1 MSQGSEYTEIEK
13 PLLDQ
18 LAGLG
23 WQLIEG
29 SKSDPSVT
37 ERDSFRGSLLEERL
51 RAALSKI
58 NPGPDGSPWLDESR
72 LSEAVSSLTRS
83 EVGKLIELNERMTER
98 LLEGVSVAGLPD
110 WDQGRTQ
117 RILFIDFDEPS
128 NNDFLAINQ
137 FRVDEPGGQAK
148 RFVVP
153 DVVLFVN
160 GIPLVVIECKSPYV
174 TDPMAEGIN
183 QLRRY
188 ANQRDLGAPEGNEQL
203 FWTNQFVVSTY
214 GDRARVGTFTAGA
227 DHYLEWRD
235 SAPMSRDDLAQSLGK
250 PAWQL
255 SGQELLVAG
264 MLSPANLLDIV
275 RHFTL
280 FTEAGGKRVKIV
292 ARYQQYRAVGRALRR
307 LHTGKTRQQDGES
320 DRRGGLVWHT
330 QGSGKSLTMV
340 FLVRA
345 MRSDPVLRAFKV
357 VVVTDRT
364 DLEKQLAETAKLSGE
379 GVERARK
386 ASKLRTVL
394 AEKGPA
400 LVFAMIQ
407 KYRDTD
413 AQQAEDKDAQ
423 LADDES
429 QESLG
434 VLNTDETVVIL
445 VDEAHRSQT
454 STLHANLM
462 AALPNAAKIGFT
474 GTPIMREG
482 KKRTTAIFG
491 DFIDKYTI
499 RQAESDGAVVPIF
512 YEGRT
517 AKGAVAGGSDL
528 DELFEDMFVEH
539 TPDELEKLKARY
551 ATTGAVLE
559 APKLIA
565 SKAKSMLWHY
575 VSTVLPG
582 GFKAQ
587 LAATS
592 RLATVRYRTALL
604 AARDDLVAQISALPD
619 HLVAGASDGSVDIDA
634 LDRRTQVLVRA
645 LPYLQLIRDLDFIP
659 VISGSH
665 NDDPTWAQ
673 WTDKARQDAV
683 IKDFKKP
690 LGPAG
695 EQTSPIAFLIVRTML
710 LTGFDAPVEQ
720 ALYLDRFI
728 QDAELLQAIARVN
741 RTAPG
746 KQAGLLVDYFGV
758 GAHLQ
763 RALQAYAP
771 EDAEDAVGAL
781 ASIKDE
787 VPKLRDRH
795 HRVVAVFAQ
804 AGIETFDEDDDIE
817 ACVEVLA
824 DEALRARFGVLLK
837 QFLSTLDTVLPR
849 PEALPFV
856 PDAKRFGVIQ
866 KVARRRYRDDG
877 LGDFDPSLYGEKVR
891 ALIDE
896 HVTALDI
903 ATKIPPVSVTD
914 PDFLAKVKGLTSAK
928 AKASEMEH
936 ALRFHIRKNFDED
949 PARYT
954 KLSERLDEILKG
966 LTGKW
971 NELTLALEELLK
983 DATDEVDKDAVHH
996 DPLVA
1001 RFYGLLEAEFATGAD
1016 LPEEVRIDLVYLSE
1030 RIVVEVVNH
1039 AGIVRFWHNPHA
1051 QDDLR
1056 KELIHTLDDRDLFPF
1071 EEQAAIADRLLELA
1085 RANQP
1090 LIAERLGGGR
1100 TS

>member
-1 MSQGSEYTEIEK
+1 MSKGPEYTEVEK

-18 LAGLG
+18 LSGLG
-23 WQLIEG
+23 WQVIEG
-29 SKSDPSVT
+29 SKSDPAVT
-37 ERDSFRGSLLEERL
+37 ERDSFRGSILEDRL
-51 RAALSKI
+51 RAALLKI
-58 NPGPDGSPWLDESR
+58 NPGPDGLPWLDDAR
-72 LSEAVSSLTRS
+72 LAETVSSLTRS
-83 EVGKLIELNERMTER
+83 EVGKLIELNERMSER

-110 WDQGRTQ
+110 WDQGRSQ
-117 RILFIDFDEPS
+117 RVRFIDFDNPA
-128 NNDFLAINQ
+128 NNDFVAISQ

-148 RFVVP
+148 KFIAP

-160 GIPLVVIECKSPYV
+160 GIPLVVVECKSPYI
-174 TDPMAEGIN
+174 TDPMAEGIT

-188 ANQRDLGAPEGNEQL
+188 ANQRHLGLPEGNEQL

-214 GDRARVGTFTAGA
+214 GDNARVATFTAGPE
-227 DHYLEWRD
+227 HFLEWKDAFPLTRD
-235 SAPMSRDDLAQSLGK
+235 ELASRLGK
-250 PAWQL
+250 PAAEL
-255 SGQELLVAG
+255 TGQELLVAG
-264 MLSPANLLDIV
+264 MLTPANLLDLV

-280 FTEAGGKRVKIV
+280 FTEVNGRRIKIV
-292 ARYQQYRAVGRALRR
+292 ARYQQYRAVGRALTR
-307 LHTGKTRQQDGES
+307 LRTGKTRAQDGES
-320 DRRGGLVWHT
+320 DRRGGLIWHT

-357 VVVTDRT
+357 VVITDRI
-364 DLEKQLAETAKLSGE
+364 DLEKQLSETAKLSGE
-379 GVERARK
+379 GVVRARRT
-386 ASKLRTVL
+386 ARLRTIL

-413 AQQAEDKDAQ
+413 TAGASETRMDG
-423 LADDES
+423 DDQNEM
-429 QESLG
+429 LG

-462 AALPNAAKIGFT
+462 AALPNAVKIGFT

-482 KKRTTAIFG
+482 KKRTDAIFG
-491 DFIDKYTI
+491 SFIDKYTI
-499 RQAESDGAVVPIF
+499 RQAEHDGAVVPIF

-528 DELFEDMFVEH
+528 DELFEDMFAGH
-539 TPDELEKLKARY
+539 TDEEIEKLKARY

-559 APKLIA
+559 APRLIA
-565 SKAKSMLWHY
+565 AKAKSILWHY

-587 LAATS
+587 LSATS
-592 RLATVRYRTALL
+592 RLATVRYREALM
-604 AARDDLVAQISALPD
+604 AARDELVAQIEALPE
-619 HLVAGASDGSVDIDA
+619 HLVRGAEDGSLDIDG
-634 LDRRTQVLVRA
+634 LDRRRQVLVRA
-645 LPYLQLIRDLDFIP
+645 LPHLDLIRILDFVP
-659 VISGSH
+659 VISGSN
-665 NDDPTWAQ
+665 NDDPSWLE

-683 IKDFKKP
+683 IAEFKKP
-690 LGPAG
+690 LGLPS
-695 EQTSPIAFLIVRTML
+695 ERTSPVAFLLVRTML

-746 KQAGLLVDYFGV
+746 KRAGLMVDYFGV

-763 RALQAYAP
+763 KALQAYAP

-781 ASIKDE
+781 ASITDE

-795 HRVVAVFAQ
+795 ARVVALFAQ
-804 AGIETFDEDDDIE
+804 AGIETFDLDEDVE
-817 ACVEVLA
+817 ACVDLLS
-824 DEALRARFGVLLK
+824 DDALRARFGVLLK
-837 QFLSTLDTVLPR
+837 QFLTTLDTILPR

-856 PDAKRFGVIQ
+856 VDAKRFGLIQ

-877 LGDFDPSLYGEKVR
+877 MGDFDASLYGEKVR
-891 ALIDE
+891 ELIDE

-914 PDFLAKVKGLTSAK
+914 PQFLAKVKGLTSDK

-936 ALRFHIRKNFDED
+936 ALRFHVRKNFDED

-954 KLSERLDEILKG
+954 KLSERLDEILKT

-971 NELTLALEELLK
+971 DQISLALEVLLR
-983 DATDEVDKDAVHH
+983 DVVNEPASERVHE

-1001 RFYGLLEAEFATGAD
+1001 RFYGLLESEFATD
-1016 LPEEVRIDLVYLSE
+1016 TSLPNEVRVDIMHLAE
-1030 RIVVEVVNH
+1030 HIVVEVTRH

-1051 QDDLR
+1051 QDELR
-1056 KELIHTLDDRDLFPF
+1056 KDIIHQLDDRDLFPF
-1071 EEQAAIADRLLELA
+1071 SEQAAIADRLMELA
-1085 RANQP
+1085 RANQS
-1090 LIAERLGGGR
+1090 LIRDQLRARGR
-1100 TS
+1100 S

>member
-1 MSQGSEYTEIEK
+1 MSSGPEYAEVEK

-18 LAGLG
+18 LSGLG
-23 WQLIEG
+23 WQVMEG
-29 SKSDPSVT
+29 SKWDPAAT
-37 ERDSFRGSLLEERL
+37 ERESFRGSILEARL
-51 RAALSKI
+51 RAALLKI
-58 NPGPDGSPWLDESR
+58 NPGQDGLPWLDDSR

-98 LLEGVSVAGLPD
+98 LLEGVSVSGLSH
-110 WDQGRTQ
+110 WDQGRSQ
-117 RILFIDFDEPS
+117 RVRFIDFDHPER
-128 NNDFLAINQ
+128 NDFLVINQ

-148 RFVVP
+148 KYVAP

-160 GIPLVVIECKSPYV
+160 GIPVVVIECKSPYI

-214 GDRARVGTFTAGA
+214 GDKARVATFTAGSE
-227 DHYLEWRD
+227 HFLEWKD
-235 SAPMSRDDLAQSLGK
+235 AAPLSRDQLAAHLRK
-250 PAWQL
+250 PASEL
-255 SGQELLVAG
+255 TGQERLVAG
-264 MLSPANLLDIV
+264 MLTPANLLDIV

-280 FTEAGGKRVKIV
+280 FTEMNGRRIKIV
-292 ARYQQYRAVGRALRR
+292 ARYQQFRAVGRALER
-307 LHTGKTRQQDGES
+307 LSTGKTRAADGES
-320 DRRGGLVWHT
+320 DRRGGLIWHT

-345 MRSDPVLRAFKV
+345 MRSDPLLRAFKV
-357 VVVTDRT
+357 VIVTDRT
-364 DLEKQLAETAKLSGE
+364 DLEKQLSDTAKLSGE
-379 GVERARK
+379 GVQRARRVR
-386 ASKLRTVL
+386 KLKTVL

-413 AQQAEDKDAQ
+413 VAGMSETQMAGDDKH
-423 LADDES
+423 EV
-429 QESLG
+429 LG
-434 VLNTDETVVIL
+434 VLNTDETIVIL

-482 KKRTTAIFG
+482 KKRTDAIFG
-491 DFIDKYTI
+491 SFIDKYTI
-499 RQAESDGAVVPIF
+499 RQAEHDGAVVPIF

-528 DELFEDMFVEH
+528 DELFEDMFIEH
-539 TPDELEKLKARY
+539 TAEEVEKLKARY

-559 APKLIA
+559 APNLIA
-565 SKAKSMLWHY
+565 AKAKSMLWHY

-587 LAATS
+587 LSATS
-592 RLATVRYRTALL
+592 RLATVRYREALIS
-604 AARDDLVAQISALPD
+604 ARDDLVSQIKALPE
-619 HLVAGASDGSVDIDA
+619 HLVRGAADGSLNIDG
-634 LDRRTQVLVRA
+634 LDRRKQVLIRA
-645 LPYLQLIRDLDFIP
+645 LPHTDLIRILDFVPI
-659 VISGSH
+659 ISGSN

-673 WTDKARQDAV
+673 WTDKGRQDAV
-683 IKDFKKP
+683 IADFKKP
-690 LGPAG
+690 LGPSG
-695 EQTSPIAFLIVRTML
+695 EHASPIAFLLVRTML

-720 ALYLDRFI
+720 VLYLDRFI

-741 RTAPG
+741 RTAQG
-746 KQAGLLVDYFGV
+746 KSVGLLVDYFGV

-763 RALQAYAP
+763 KALRAYAP
-771 EDAEDAVGAL
+771 EDAEDAIGAL
-781 ASIKDE
+781 ASITDE

-795 HRVVAVFAQ
+795 ARVVAVFAQ
-804 AGIETFDEDDDIE
+804 AGIDTFDMDEDIE
-817 ACVEVLA
+817 ACVDVLS

-837 QFLSTLDTVLPR
+837 QFLATLDTVLPR

-856 PDAKRFGVIQ
+856 GDAKRLGVIQ

-877 LGDFDPSLYGEKVR
+877 MGDFDASLYGEKVR

-903 ATKIPPVSVTD
+903 ATKIPPVSITA
-914 PDFLAKVKGLTSAK
+914 PDFLAKVKGLTSDK

-954 KLSERLDEILKG
+954 KLSERLDEILKT

-971 NELTLALEELLK
+971 EQLGLALEVLLG
-983 DATDEVDKDAVHH
+983 DATDESGSSRVH
-996 DPLVA
+996 DDLLVA
-1001 RFYGLLEAEFATGAD
+1001 RYYGLLESEFATDATLPDEIRAD
-1016 LPEEVRIDLVYLSE
+1016 VMHLAEE
-1030 RIVVEVVNH
+1030 IVVEVTDH

-1051 QDDLR
+1051 QDELR
-1056 KELIHTLDDRDLFPF
+1056 KEIIHTLDDRDLFPF
-1071 EEQAAIADRLLELA
+1071 SEQAAVADRLMELA
-1085 RANQP
+1085 RANQS
-1090 LIAERLGGGR
+1090 LISQQINARR
-1100 TS
+1100 HA

>member
-1 MSQGSEYTEIEK
+1 VSTGPEYTHVEQ
-13 PLLDQ
+13 PLLGQ

-23 WQLIEG
+23 WQALEG
-29 SKSDPSVT
+29 SKSDPSFT
-37 ERDSFRGSLLEERL
+37 ERDSFRGSILEERL
-51 RAALSKI
+51 RAALVKI
-58 NPGPDGSPWLDESR
+58 NPGPDGSLWLDDSR
-72 LSEAVSSLTRS
+72 LSEAASSLTRS

-98 LLEGVSVAGLPD
+98 LLEGVSVSGLPD
-110 WDQGRTQ
+110 WDQGRSQ
-117 RILFIDFDEPS
+117 RVRFIDFDHPER
-128 NNDFLAINQ
+128 NDFLAISQ
-137 FRVDEPGGQAK
+137 FRVDEPSGQAK
-148 RFVVP
+148 KFVAP

-160 GIPLVVIECKSPYV
+160 GIPLVVIECKSPFI
-174 TDPMAEGIN
+174 TDPMAEGVN

-188 ANQRDLGAPEGNEQL
+188 ANQRGLGAPEGNEQL

-214 GDRARVGTFTAGA
+214 GDKARVGTFTSEPE
-227 DHYLEWRD
+227 HYLEWKD
-235 SAPMSRDDLAQSLGK
+235 AAPLSRDQLAAQLNK
-250 PAWQL
+250 PAAEL
-255 SGQELLVAG
+255 TGQELLVAG
-264 MLSPANLLDIV
+264 MLTPASLLDIV

-280 FTEAGGKRVKIV
+280 FTEVNGRRIKLV
-292 ARYQQYRAVGRALRR
+292 ARYQQYRAVGRALQR
-307 LHTGKTRQQDGES
+307 LRTGRTRAADGES
-320 DRRGGLVWHT
+320 DRRGGLIWHT

-345 MRSDPVLRAFKV
+345 MRSDPALRAFKV

-364 DLEKQLAETAKLSGE
+364 DLEKQLVGTAKLSGE
-379 GVERARK
+379 EVQRARRT
-386 ASKLRTVL
+386 SKLRTVL

-413 AQQAEDKDAQ
+413 TTPNSETRMAGDDKT
-423 LADDES
+423 ET
-429 QESLG
+429 LG
-434 VLNTDETVVIL
+434 VLNTDETIVIL

-482 KKRTTAIFG
+482 KKRTDAIFG
-491 DFIDKYTI
+491 SFIDKYTI
-499 RQAESDGAVVPIF
+499 RQAEDDGAVVPIF

-528 DELFEDMFVEH
+528 DELFEDMFTEH
-539 TPDELEKLKARY
+539 TAEEVEKLKARY

-565 SKAKSMLWHY
+565 AKAKSMLWHY
-575 VSTVLPG
+575 VTAVLPG

-587 LAATS
+587 LSATS
-592 RLATVRYRTALL
+592 RLATVRYRNALV
-604 AARDDLVAQISALPD
+604 AAREELVAQIEALPA
-619 HLVAGASDGSVDIDA
+619 HLIAGAADGSLEIDG
-634 LDRRTQVLVRA
+634 LDRRTQGLVRA
-645 LPYLQLIRDLDFIP
+645 LPDLDLLRALDFVP
-659 VISGSH
+659 VISGSN
-665 NDDPTWAQ
+665 NDDPTWVQ
-673 WTDKARQDAV
+673 WTDKGRQDGA
-683 IKDFKKP
+683 IADFKKP
-690 LGPAG
+690 LGPVG
-695 EQTSPIAFLIVRTML
+695 ERSSPIAFLLVRTML

-720 ALYLDRFI
+720 VLYLDRFI

-746 KQAGLLVDYFGV
+746 KTAGLLVDYYGV

-763 RALQAYAP
+763 KALQAYAP
-771 EDAEDAVGAL
+771 EDAEDAIGAL
-781 ASIKDE
+781 ASITDE

-795 HRVVAVFAQ
+795 ARVIAVFAQ
-804 AGIETFDEDDDIE
+804 AGIDTFDMDEDIE
-817 ACVEVLA
+817 ASVDVLSDEV
-824 DEALRARFGVLLK
+824 LRARFSVLLK

-856 PDAKRFGVIQ
+856 GDAKRLGLIQ

-877 LGDFDPSLYGEKVR
+877 MGDFDASLYGAKVR

-903 ATKIPPVSVTD
+903 ATKIPPVSITA
-914 PDFLAKVKGLTSAK
+914 PDFLAKVKGLTSDK

-954 KLSERLDEILKG
+954 KLSERLDEILKT

-971 NELTLALEELLK
+971 EQLSMALELLLG
-983 DATDEVDKDAVHH
+983 DATDDSGADRAHE

-1001 RFYGLLEAEFATGAD
+1001 RFYGLLESEFATDAT
-1016 LPEEVRIDLVYLSE
+1016 LPDEVRIDIVHLAE
-1030 RIVVEVVNH
+1030 EIVVEVVNH

-1056 KELIHTLDDRDLFPF
+1056 KQLIHALDDRDLFPF
-1071 EEQAAIADRLLELA
+1071 EEQSAVADKLMELA

-1090 LIAERLGGGR
+1090 LIAQRIGAGR
-1100 TS
+1100 TP

>member
-1 MSQGSEYTEIEK
+1 MSKGPEYTEVEK

-18 LAGLG
+18 LSGLG
-23 WQLIEG
+23 WQIIEG

-37 ERDSFRGSLLEERL
+37 GRDSFRGSILEDRL
-51 RAALSKI
+51 RASLLKI
-58 NPGPDGSPWLDESR
+58 NPGPDGLPWLDDAR
-72 LSEAVSSLTRS
+72 LAEVVSSLTRS

-98 LLEGVSVAGLPD
+98 LLEGLPVAGLPD
-110 WDQGRTQ
+110 WDQGRSQ
-117 RILFIDFDEPS
+117 RVRFIDFDNPA
-128 NNDFLAINQ
+128 NNDFLAISQ

-148 RFVVP
+148 KFVAP

-160 GIPLVVIECKSPYV
+160 GVPLVVIECKSPYI
-174 TDPMAEGIN
+174 TDPMAEGIT

-188 ANQRDLGAPEGNEQL
+188 ANQRRLGLSEGNEQL

-214 GDRARVGTFTAGA
+214 GDSARVATFTAGPEHFLA
-227 DHYLEWRD
+227 WKDAFPLTRD
-235 SAPMSRDDLAQSLGK
+235 ELAAHLGK
-250 PAWQL
+250 PAAEL
-255 SGQELLVAG
+255 TEQELLTAG
-264 MLSPANLLDIV
+264 MLAPSNLLDLV

-280 FTEAGGKRVKIV
+280 FTEVNGRRIKIV
-292 ARYQQYRAVGRALRR
+292 ARYQQYRAVGRALTR
-307 LHTGKTRQQDGES
+307 LRTGKTQAQDGES
-320 DRRGGLVWHT
+320 DRRGGLIWHT

-357 VVVTDRT
+357 VVITDRT
-364 DLEKQLAETAKLSGE
+364 DLEKQLSETAKLSGE
-379 GVERARK
+379 GVVRARRT
-386 ASKLRTVL
+386 AQLRTIL

-413 AQQAEDKDAQ
+413 GAGAGESRMA
-423 LADDES
+423 ADEKN
-429 QESLG
+429 EALG

-482 KKRTTAIFG
+482 KKRTDAIFG
-491 DFIDKYTI
+491 SFIDKYTI
-499 RQAESDGAVVPIF
+499 RQAEHDGAVVPIF

-528 DELFEDMFVEH
+528 DELFEDMFAEH
-539 TPDELEKLKARY
+539 TDEEIEKLKARY

-565 SKAKSMLWHY
+565 AKAKSILWHY

-587 LAATS
+587 LSATS
-592 RLATVRYRTALL
+592 RLATVRYRKALL
-604 AARDDLVAQISALPD
+604 SARDDLVAQIERLPER
-619 HLVAGASDGSVDIDA
+619 LVRGAEGGSLDIDG
-634 LDRRTQVLVRA
+634 LDRRKQVLVRA
-645 LPYLQLIRDLDFIP
+645 LPHLELIRILDFVP
-659 VISGSH
+659 VISGSN
-665 NDDPTWAQ
+665 NDDPTWLQ

-683 IKDFKKP
+683 IAEFKKP
-690 LGPAG
+690 LGLPV
-695 EQTSPIAFLIVRTML
+695 EQTSPVAFLLVRTML

-741 RTAPG
+741 RTSPG
-746 KQAGLLVDYFGV
+746 KAVGLLVDYFGV

-763 RALQAYAP
+763 KALQAYAP
-771 EDAEDAVGAL
+771 EDAEDAIGAL
-781 ASIKDE
+781 ASIVDE

-795 HRVVAVFAQ
+795 ARVLALFAQ
-804 AGIETFDEDDDIE
+804 AGIETFDLDEDIE
-817 ACVEVLA
+817 ACVDLLS
-824 DEALRARFGVLLK
+824 DDALRARFAVLLK
-837 QFLSTLDTVLPR
+837 QFLATLDTILPR
-849 PEALPFV
+849 PEALPFAA
-856 PDAKRFGVIQ
+856 DAKRLGLIQ
-866 KVARRRYRDDG
+866 KVSRRRYRDDG
-877 LGDFDPSLYGEKVR
+877 LGDFNASLYGEKVR

-914 PDFLAKVKGLTSAK
+914 PDFLAKVKGLTSDK

-954 KLSERLDEILKG
+954 KLSERLDEILKT

-971 NELTLALEELLK
+971 DQLSLALEVLLG
-983 DATDEVDKDAVHH
+983 DIGDEPASGRVHE
-996 DPLVA
+996 DPLVS
-1001 RFYGLLEAEFATGAD
+1001 RFFGLLESEFATSTV
-1016 LPEEVRIDLVYLSE
+1016 LPDGVRVDIMHLAEV
-1030 RIVVEVVNH
+1030 IVTEVTRH

-1051 QDDLR
+1051 QDELR
-1056 KELIHTLDDRDLFPF
+1056 KDIIHQLDDRDLFPF
-1071 EEQAAIADRLLELA
+1071 SEQAAIADHLMELA
-1085 RANQP
+1085 RANQS
-1090 LIAERLGGGR
+1090 LIRKQFQARGR
-1100 TS
+1100 S

>member
-1 MSQGSEYTEIEK
+1 MSKGPEYTEAEK

-18 LAGLG
+18 LSVLG
-23 WQLIEG
+23 WQVIEG
-29 SKSDPSVT
+29 STSDPAVT
-37 ERDSFRGSLLEERL
+37 ERESFRGPILEDRLGVALL
-51 RAALSKI
+51 KI
-58 NPGPDGSPWLDESR
+58 NPGPDGAPWLDQSR

-83 EVGKLIELNERMTER
+83 EVGKLVELNEQMTER
-98 LLEGVSVAGLPD
+98 LLEGVSVSGLPD
-110 WDQGRTQ
+110 WDQGRSQ
-117 RILFIDFDEPS
+117 RIQFIDFEHPER
-128 NNDFLAINQ
+128 NDFLAINQ
-137 FRVDEPGGQAK
+137 FRVDEPGGQGK
-148 RFVVP
+148 KFVAP

-160 GIPLVVIECKSPYV
+160 GIPLVVIECKSPYI

-188 ANQRDLGAPEGNEQL
+188 ANQRGLGVPEGNEQL

-214 GDRARVGTFTAGA
+214 GDKARVGTFTSGPE
-227 DHYLEWRD
+227 HFLEWKD
-235 SAPMSRDDLAQSLGK
+235 AAPMFRDELAAQLGK
-250 PAWQL
+250 PAADL
-255 SGQELLVAG
+255 TGQELLVAG
-264 MLSPANLLDIV
+264 MLTPANLLDIV

-280 FTEAGGKRVKIV
+280 FTEANGRRIKIV
-292 ARYQQYRAVGRALRR
+292 TRYQQYRAVGRALQR
-307 LHTGKTRQQDGES
+307 LRTGKTRLSDGES
-320 DRRGGLVWHT
+320 DRRGGLIWHT

-345 MRSDPVLRAFKV
+345 MRSDPLLRAFKV
-357 VVVTDRT
+357 VIVTDRT
-364 DLEKQLAETAKLSGE
+364 DLEKQLASTAQLSGE
-379 GVERARK
+379 GVQRARRV
-386 ASKLRTVL
+386 SKLRRLL

-413 AQQAEDKDAQ
+413 ATATGETRMAG
-423 LADDES
+423 DDRNEA
-429 QESLG
+429 LG
-434 VLNTDETVVIL
+434 VLNTDETIVIM

-482 KKRTTAIFG
+482 KKRTDAIFG
-491 DFIDKYTI
+491 SFIDKYTI
-499 RQAESDGAVVPIF
+499 REAEGDGAVVPIY

-528 DELFEDMFVEH
+528 DELFEDMFTEH
-539 TPDELEKLKARY
+539 TADEIEKLKARY

-559 APKLIA
+559 APNLIA
-565 SKAKSMLWHY
+565 AKAKSMLWHY

-587 LAATS
+587 LSATS
-592 RLATVRYRTALL
+592 RLATVRYREALL
-604 AARDDLVAQISALPD
+604 AARDGLVAQIEALPQ
-619 HLVAGASDGSVDIDA
+619 HLVTSADDGSLDIDS
-634 LDRRTQVLVRA
+634 LDRRKQVLVRA
-645 LPYLQLIRDLDFIP
+645 RPHLELIRILDFVP
-659 VISGSH
+659 VISSSN
-665 NDDPTWAQ
+665 NDDPTWVQ

-683 IKDFKKP
+683 IADFKKP
-690 LGPAG
+690 LGPAA
-695 EQTSPIAFLIVRTML
+695 EQSSPVAFLLVRTML

-720 ALYLDRFI
+720 VLYLDRFI

-741 RTAPG
+741 RTAKG
-746 KQAGLLVDYFGV
+746 KAAGFLVDYFGV

-763 RALQAYAP
+763 KALQAYAP
-771 EDAEDAVGAL
+771 EDAADAIGAL
-781 ASIKDE
+781 ASITDE

-795 HRVVAVFAQ
+795 ARTVAVFAQ
-804 AGIETFDEDDDIE
+804 ADIETFDMAEDIE
-817 ACVEVLA
+817 ACVDVLS

-837 QFLSTLDTVLPR
+837 QFLTTLDTVLPR

-856 PDAKRFGVIQ
+856 ADAKRLGIIQ

-903 ATKIPPVSVTD
+903 ATKIPPVSITA
-914 PDFLAKVKGLTSAK
+914 PDFLAKVKGLTSDK

-954 KLSERLDEILKG
+954 KLSERLDEILKT

-971 NELTLALEELLK
+971 EQLSLALEVLLG
-983 DATDEVDKDAVHH
+983 DATDESSSYRAHD

-1001 RFYGLLEAEFATGAD
+1001 RFYGLLESEFATD
-1016 LPEEVRIDLVYLSE
+1016 VNLPEEVRVD
-1030 RIVVEVVNH
+1030 IVHLAEDIVIEVTEH
-1039 AGIVRFWHNPHA
+1039 AGIVRFWHNHLA
-1051 QDDLR
+1051 QDELR
-1056 KELIHTLDDRDLFPF
+1056 KQIIYTLDDRDLFPF
-1071 EEQAAIADRLLELA
+1071 SEQAAIADRLMELA
-1085 RANQP
+1085 RANQS
-1090 LIAERLGGGR
+1090 LIATR
-1100 TS
+1100 TRTGSRS

>member
-1 MSQGSEYTEIEK
+1 VNSVGEYAEVEK

-23 WQLIEG
+23 WEVLEG
-29 SKSDPSVT
+29 SKSDPSAT
-37 ERDSFRGSLLEERL
+37 ERETFRESLLEGRL

-58 NPGPDGSPWLDESR
+58 NPGPDGSPWLDDTR
-72 LSEAVSSLTRS
+72 LSEAVTSLKRVD
-83 EVGKLIELNERMTER
+83 VGRLIEINEVITER
-98 LLEGVSVAGLPD
+98 LLEGVSVSGLPD
-110 WDQGRTQ
+110 WDQGRSQ
-117 RILFIDFDEPS
+117 RIQFIDFEYPEK
-128 NNDFLAINQ
+128 NDFLAVNQ
-137 FRVDEPGGQAK
+137 FRMDEPGGQAK
-148 RFVVP
+148 KYVAP

-160 GIPLVVIECKSPYV
+160 GIPLVVIECKSPYI
-174 TDPMAEGIN
+174 TDPMAEGIK

-188 ANQRDLGAPEGNEQL
+188 ANQRGMGMPEGNEQL

-214 GDRARVGTFTAGA
+214 GDRARVGTFTSGA
-227 DHYLEWRD
+227 EHFLEWRD
-235 SAPMSRDDLAQSLGK
+235 PAPLSLDELAEHLGK
-250 PAWQL
+250 PAASL
-255 SGQELLVAG
+255 TGQERLVAG
-264 MLSPANLLDIV
+264 MFTPANLLDIV

-280 FTEAGGKRVKIV
+280 FAEGGGKRYKIV
-292 ARYQQYRAVGRALRR
+292 ARYQQYRAVGRALNRMR
-307 LHTGKTRQQDGES
+307 TGKTRALDGEH
-320 DRRGGLVWHT
+320 DRRGGLIWHT

-357 VVVTDRT
+357 VIVTDRT
-364 DLEKQLAETAKLSGE
+364 DLEKQLAETARLSGE
-379 GVERARK
+379 VVQRARK
-386 ASKLRTVL
+386 AAKLRTLL

-413 AQQAEDKDAQ
+413 ENETVANGQA
-423 LADDES
+423 LAGDETA
-429 QESLG
+429 EALG
-434 VLNTDETVVIL
+434 VLNTDESIVIM

-474 GTPIMREG
+474 GTPITSEG
-482 KKRTTAIFG
+482 KKKTTAIFG
-491 DFIDKYTI
+491 SYIDEYTI
-499 RQAESDGAVVPIF
+499 RDAEADGAVVPIF

-539 TPDELEKLKARY
+539 TPEELEKLKARY
-551 ATTGAVLE
+551 ATTGAVLD

-565 SKAKSMLWHY
+565 AKARSMIWHY
-575 VSTVLPG
+575 VTTVLPG

-587 LAATS
+587 VATNG
-592 RLATVRYRTALL
+592 RLATIRYREAFL
-604 AARDDLVAQISALPD
+604 AARDDLVAEIEGLPRS
-619 HLVAGASDGSVDIDA
+619 VVSGAADGTLDIDS
-634 LDRRTQVLVRA
+634 LDRRKQGLVRA
-645 LPYLQLIRDLDFIP
+645 LPQLDLIGILDFVP
-659 VISGSH
+659 VISGDH

-673 WTDKARQDAV
+673 WTDKARQDTV
-683 IKDFKKP
+683 IADFKKA

-695 EQTSPIAFLIVRTML
+695 DKSSPVAFLLVRTML
-710 LTGFDAPVEQ
+710 LTGFDAPNEQ
-720 ALYLDRFI
+720 VLYLDRFI

-746 KQAGLLVDYFGV
+746 KHAGLLVDYFGV

-763 RALQAYAP
+763 KALKAYAP
-771 EDAEDAVGAL
+771 EDAADTTGAL

-787 VPKLRDRH
+787 VPKLTDRH
-795 HRVVAVFAQ
+795 ARTVAVFAQ
-804 AGIETFDEDDDIE
+804 AGIDTFDTAEDIE
-817 ACVEVLA
+817 ACVDVLA

-849 PEALPFV
+849 PEGLPFV
-856 PDAKRFGVIQ
+856 RDAKRLGIIQ

-903 ATKIPPVSVTD
+903 ATKIPPVSITD
-914 PDFLAKVKGLTSAK
+914 PDFLAKVKGLKSDK

-949 PARYT
+949 PAHFT
-954 KLSERLDEILKG
+954 KLSERLDEILKS

-971 NELTLALEELLK
+971 EQLSLALEELLD
-983 DATDEVDKDAVHH
+983 DAKEGPTDAVHE
-996 DPLVA
+996 DPLIA
-1001 RFYGLLEAEFATGAD
+1001 RFYGVLEAEFATASD
-1016 LPEEVRIDLVYLSE
+1016 LPTEVRVDIVRLAEDIVID
-1030 RIVVEVVNH
+1030 VVH
-1039 AGIVRFWHNPHA
+1039 YARIVRFWHNAHA
-1051 QDDLR
+1051 QDELR
-1056 KELIHTLDDRDLFPF
+1056 RSLIHTLDDCDLFPF
-1071 EEQAAIADRLLELA
+1071 EEQAAVADRLMELA
-1085 RANQP
+1085 KANQP
-1090 LIAERLGGGR
+1090 LIAQRHAAGGP
-1100 TS
+1100 S